1 MIDRDEAEKGS
12 NQVEISRSS
21 CTDHVHYQPQTSVF
35 YTCWLTAAVSVC
47 LHYFFRLLTNSD
59 FTLFFCGSVY
69 SLGVFLQIKVN
80 D

>member
-47 LHYFFRLLTNSD
+47 MHYFSGCLLIRILLSFSAEV
-59 FTLFFCGSVY
+59 FTVWESFC
-69 SLGVFLQIKVN
+69 K
-80 D
+80 